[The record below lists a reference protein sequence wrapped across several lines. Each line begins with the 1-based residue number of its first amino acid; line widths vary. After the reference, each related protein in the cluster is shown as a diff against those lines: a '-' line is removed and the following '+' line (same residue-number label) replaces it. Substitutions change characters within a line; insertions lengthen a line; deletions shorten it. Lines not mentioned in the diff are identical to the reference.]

1 MRRKLRKNGG
11 KDFGQNRL
19 VICRV
24 GAESLSGVIV
34 AHACTN
40 GGVVREYRVERSERN
55 LQFADE
61 PPGHRDHWK
70 RARKILQ
77 PTADG
82 FEERLE
88 VDDGSG
94 YVTYYAVSMQKVN
107 AAPRA

>member
-1 MRRKLRKNGG
+1 M
-11 KDFGQNRL
+11 
-19 VICRV
+19 
-24 GAESLSGVIV
+24 
-34 AHACTN
+34 
-40 GGVVREYRVERSERN
+40 REYRVERSERN

-61 PPGHRDHWK
+61 PPGHRDRWR

-94 YVTYYAVSMQKVN
+94 YITYYVVTMRKVTAAV
-107 AAPRA
+107 RA